1 MPNKEKT
8 VNLDKLLEQT
18 AKHSASD
25 LFIKVG
31 VRPSLR
37 IDGKLCFLK
46 DEPVTAEAAESIAA
60 HILNDRQREIFDD
73 ELEIDVAFD
82 HPVHGRFRVNLFHQQ
97 GKVGVV
103 LRRMTWDIPTL
114 EELNLPAGSLMN
126 IASTPRGLFLVSGV
140 AGRGKSTT
148 LASMVDYIN
157 QNFQKHVI
165 SLEDPI
171 EYVYRDSKC
180 VIEQREIGLDTRD
193 FHSALK
199 HCVRQS
205 PDVILIGELRDR
217 ETMEAAVAAAE
228 TGHLVF
234 STLHTT
240 NASQTLERVMNFSR
254 PTSTSSCGCNSPWS
268 S

>member
-1 MPNKEKT
+1 M
-8 VNLDKLLEQT
+8 
-18 AKHSASD
+18 
-25 LFIKVG
+25 
-31 VRPSLR
+31 
-37 IDGKLCFLK
+37 
-46 DEPVTAEAAESIAA
+46 
-60 HILNDRQREIFDD
+60 
-73 ELEIDVAFD
+73 
-82 HPVHGRFRVNLFHQQ
+82 
-97 GKVGVV
+97 
-103 LRRMTWDIPTL
+103 
-114 EELNLPAGSLMN
+114 
-126 IASTPRGLFLVSGV
+126 SGV
-140 AGRGKSTT
+140 AGSGKSTT

-234 STLHTT
+234 
-240 NASQTLERVMNFSR
+240 
-254 PTSTSSCGCNSPWS
+254 
-268 S
+268 